1 MISQFSYCSNLK
13 VSDLIFALQILLCG
27 AGEGLAELSTLF
39 SLIFLWQQLETERT
53 PQMTSCCCQQR
64 TESPPLIVSQVLSG
78 HARFI
83 HTMFHS
89 GSLHY

>member
-39 SLIFLWQQLETERT
+39 FSDFSVAAVRDRKD
-53 PQMTSCCCQQR
+53 P
-64 TESPPLIVSQVLSG
+64 SG
-78 HARFI
+78 DLMLLPAKDTVPSI
-83 HTMFHS
+83 NSVT
-89 GSLHY
+89 GTKLAG